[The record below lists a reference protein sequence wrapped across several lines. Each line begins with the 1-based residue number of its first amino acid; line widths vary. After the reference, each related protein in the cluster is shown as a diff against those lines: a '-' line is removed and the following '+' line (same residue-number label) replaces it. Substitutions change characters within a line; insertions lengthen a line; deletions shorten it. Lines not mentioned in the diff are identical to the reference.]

1 MLQSP
6 VMRADGAH
14 SGAQQWEGITGRVK
28 HLVKQDNDRLMS
40 VIERSHA
47 AMNTRIDASQQAIK
61 GVQDMLEAQHQM
73 LSALL
78 DQKK

>member
-1 MLQSP
+1 
-6 VMRADGAH
+6 
-14 SGAQQWEGITGRVK
+14 
-28 HLVKQDNDRLMS
+28 MS

-61 GVQDMLEAQHQM
+61 CVQDMLEAQHQM

-78 DQKK
+78 DQRK